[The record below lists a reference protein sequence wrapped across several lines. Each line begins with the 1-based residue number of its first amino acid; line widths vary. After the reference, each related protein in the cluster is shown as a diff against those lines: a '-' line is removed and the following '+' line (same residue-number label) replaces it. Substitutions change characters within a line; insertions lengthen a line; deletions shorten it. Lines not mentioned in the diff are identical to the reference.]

1 MKQSIPITVLTGY
14 LGSGKTTLF
23 NHILHGDHGL
33 KIAVIVNDMGSV
45 NVDEALINQ
54 GGFKRTE
61 EKLISMANGC
71 ICCTLREDLIVAL
84 DSLAQLPDID
94 YIVIEASG
102 ISEPIPIAQSLT
114 LPENPLGIDLTGQI
128 HLDTMV
134 TVVDA
139 KRIWDDFGSG
149 QPIVDR
155 QKEIVDEENR
165 DIRDLLIDQIEFCNV
180 LILNKCD
187 LLEDWQVEKI
197 ETLVHSLQREAKIIR
212 SVRSE
217 ITLNDILNTNLFDL
231 EEMSY
236 AAGWIK
242 ELELGYQDHVPETEE
257 YGISSFVYRSN
268 LPMDAERFNTFL
280 EKHFPASVVRSK
292 GFVWFAQ
299 HSDFSSLM
307 ETAGNHVDISPLTY
321 WLATLPKAER
331 MQVLSEDP
339 EIKERWH
346 PVYGDRLTE
355 IVFIGIDMH
364 QSGIEAAL
372 DLCLVDEAAL
382 QSGLYS
388 KTSPYPWEASSL

>member
-1 MKQSIPITVLTGY
+1 
-14 LGSGKTTLF
+14 
-23 NHILHGDHGL
+23 
-33 KIAVIVNDMGSV
+33 MGSV

-114 LPENPLGIDLTGQI
+114 LPENPLGIDLTGQV

-187 LLEDWQVEKI
+187 LLEEWQVEKI

-217 ITLNDILNTNLFDL
+217 IALTDILNTNLFDL

-268 LPMDAERFNTFL
+268 LPMDAERFNAFL

-346 PVYGDRLTE
+346 PLYGDRLTE

>member
-1 MKQSIPITVLTGY
+1 M
-14 LGSGKTTLF
+14 
-23 NHILHGDHGL
+23 
-33 KIAVIVNDMGSV
+33 
-45 NVDEALINQ
+45 
-54 GGFKRTE
+54 
-61 EKLISMANGC
+61 
-71 ICCTLREDLIVAL
+71 
-84 DSLAQLPDID
+84 
-94 YIVIEASG
+94 
-102 ISEPIPIAQSLT
+102 
-114 LPENPLGIDLTGQI
+114 
-128 HLDTMV
+128 
-134 TVVDA
+134 
-139 KRIWDDFGSG
+139 
-149 QPIVDR
+149 
-155 QKEIVDEENR
+155 
-165 DIRDLLIDQIEFCNV
+165 
-180 LILNKCD
+180 ILNKCD
-187 LLEDWQVEKI
+187 LLEEWQVEKI
-197 ETLVHSLQREAKIIR
+197 ETLVKSLQREAKIIR
-212 SVRSE
+212 SVKAD
-217 ITLNDILNTNLFDL
+217 IALNEILNTKLFDL
-231 EEMSY
+231 EQMSY

-364 QSGIEAAL
+364 PSSIETAL
-372 DLCLVDEAAL
+372 DLCLVDEDAL

-388 KTSPYPWEASSL
+388 KTSPYPWEVSSL

>member
-1 MKQSIPITVLTGY
+1 MK
-14 LGSGKTTLF
+14 
-23 NHILHGDHGL
+23 
-33 KIAVIVNDMGSV
+33 
-45 NVDEALINQ
+45 
-54 GGFKRTE
+54 
-61 EKLISMANGC
+61 
-71 ICCTLREDLIVAL
+71 
-84 DSLAQLPDID
+84 
-94 YIVIEASG
+94 
-102 ISEPIPIAQSLT
+102 
-114 LPENPLGIDLTGQI
+114 
-128 HLDTMV
+128 
-134 TVVDA
+134 
-139 KRIWDDFGSG
+139 
-149 QPIVDR
+149 
-155 QKEIVDEENR
+155 
-165 DIRDLLIDQIEFCNV
+165 
-180 LILNKCD
+180 
-187 LLEDWQVEKI
+187 
-197 ETLVHSLQREAKIIR
+197 TLVKSLQREAKIIR

-217 ITLNDILNTNLFDL
+217 IALTEILNTNLFDL
-231 EEMSY
+231 EQMSY

-346 PVYGDRLTE
+346 PLYGDRLTE

-364 QSGIEAAL
+364 PSGIEAAL
-372 DLCLVDEAAL
+372 EFML
-382 QSGLYS
+382 SR
-388 KTSPYPWEASSL
+388 